1 MFNDLL
7 EITREFLKKLIS
19 SRLFILGGFLF
30 FLFCVLGVRLFNL
43 QIVNGEEYQETYMAR
58 TERTVSLTGTRGNIY
73 DRSGNVLAYNELSY
87 NVVIHDN
94 GDYETAS
101 ERNRMLLLLVR
112 ILNRHGESVEGEF
125 QVGFD
130 SSGEMVFTSAS
141 ETSRKRFLADLY
153 GLRTIDELDDPEG
166 KYPSDITAK
175 ELFASRLSYYGLDEL
190 TDENGEAISMTDEEA
205 LAVINIRY
213 TMGLTAYRKYES
225 TTIASNVS
233 KETMTDVLENSADL
247 LGVGIEESTIRVYND
262 SQYFSAIIGYIGK
275 IWEDELETLRQSN
288 PDYELTDLVG
298 KTGIEASMETYLQG
312 KKGYQTM
319 YVDNMG
325 RILEIVDRQEP
336 EAGKDLY
343 LTLDR
348 ELQIGVYHILEQQLA
363 GIITSKLVNRDLE
376 DSDYSKAS
384 NIPIPVKDAYYQLI
398 NNNVL
403 DMEAFS
409 APEASQVEK
418 SIYAKYSQARERIIE
433 AIHSELLNEDAA
445 PLETLP
451 EDMFAYMQYIY
462 SFLVSEGIIMTGQI
476 SQDADYY
483 QAWRD
488 DTISLRD
495 YLYAGIADSWIDTT
509 KLSIES
515 RYSGADD
522 VYGRI
527 VEYVMAD
534 LETDQSFAKRIYRYL
549 INDGTITGR
558 ELCLALYSQ
567 NILAY
572 DEGEVRM
579 LEQNGEEYAFQFIR
593 QKISDIEITPAQLAL
608 DPCSASCVIT
618 DVNTGEVLCLV
629 TYPSYDN
636 NKFSGTVDA
645 DYYNKLNNDLSLPLF
660 NNATQAQKA
669 PGSTFKPI
677 MAVAALEEG
686 VIGLTDTVDCTGK
699 YTEITPNIRCW
710 IYPGRHDKLNVEQA
724 IQNSCNVFFA
734 EMAHRLSMD
743 ENGNYSPERGVE
755 MIRKYASMF
764 GLDETTGIEIAEN
777 SPQMTTENPE
787 SSAIGQGTNAYS
799 NVQLARY
806 ISAVANKGTVFKLSL
821 LDKMTDSQG
830 NLIEDFTP
838 AVRSQIDIQDSTWNA
853 VHTGMRRVISNGS
866 ASKIFHDLEVPIAG
880 KTGTAE
886 EVKNGHTI
894 NHAFF
899 VSFAP
904 YDNPE
909 IAVTVNIPYGYSSS
923 NAATAAKSIYRF
935 YYGYTDLD
943 YILNNSALSV
953 SNVEIGD

>member
-58 TERTVSLTGTRGNIY
+58 TERTISLTGTRGNIY

-87 NVVIHDN
+87 NVVIQDN
-94 GDYETAS
+94 GDYETAN

-686 VIGLTDTVDCTGK
+686 VIGLTDTVDCTGR

-710 IYPGRHDKLNVEQA
+710 IYPGRHDELNVEQA

-734 EMAHRLSMD
+734 EMAHRLSTD
-743 ENGNYSPERGVE
+743 ENGNYSPERGIE

-799 NVQLARY
+799 NVQLSRY

-853 VHTGMRRVISNGS
+853 VHTGMRRVISDGS
-866 ASKIFHDLEVPIAG
+866 ASKIFNDLEVPIAG

-904 YDNPE
+904 YDDPE

>member
-87 NVVIHDN
+87 NVVIQDN
-94 GDYETAS
+94 GDYETAN

-141 ETSRKRFLADLY
+141 ETSKKRFLADLY

-166 KYPSDITAK
+166 KYSSDITAK

-686 VIGLTDTVDCTGK
+686 VIGLTDTVDCTGR

-710 IYPGRHDKLNVEQA
+710 IYPGRHDELNVEQA

-734 EMAHRLSMD
+734 EMAHRLSTD
-743 ENGNYSPERGVE
+743 ENGNYSPERGIE

-799 NVQLARY
+799 NVQLSRY

-821 LDKMTDSQG
+821 LDKLTDSQG

-853 VHTGMRRVISNGS
+853 VHTGMRRVISDGS
-866 ASKIFHDLEVPIAG
+866 ASKIFNDLEVPIAG

-904 YDNPE
+904 YDDPE

>member
-87 NVVIHDN
+87 NVVIQDN
-94 GDYETAS
+94 GDYEMAN

-130 SSGEMVFTSAS
+130 SSGKMVFTSAS

-686 VIGLTDTVDCTGK
+686 VIGLTDTVDCTGR

-710 IYPGRHDKLNVEQA
+710 IYPGRHDELNVEQA

-734 EMAHRLSMD
+734 EMAHRLSTD
-743 ENGNYSPERGVE
+743 ENGNYSPERGIE

-799 NVQLARY
+799 SVQLSRY

-830 NLIEDFTP
+830 NLIEGFTP

-853 VHTGMRRVISNGS
+853 VHTGMRRVISDGS
-866 ASKIFHDLEVPIAG
+866 ASKIFNDLEVPIAG

-904 YDNPE
+904 YDDPE

>member
-87 NVVIHDN
+87 NVVIQDN
-94 GDYETAS
+94 GDYEMAN

-130 SSGEMVFTSAS
+130 SSGKMVFTSAS

-686 VIGLTDTVDCTGK
+686 VIGLTDTVDCTGR

-710 IYPGRHDKLNVEQA
+710 IYPGRHDELNVEQA

-734 EMAHRLSMD
+734 EMAHRLSTD
-743 ENGNYSPERGVE
+743 ENGNYSPERGIE

-799 NVQLARY
+799 SVQLSRY

-821 LDKMTDSQG
+821 LDKLTDSQG
-830 NLIEDFTP
+830 NLIENFTP

-853 VHTGMRRVISNGS
+853 VHTGMRRVISDGS
-866 ASKIFHDLEVPIAG
+866 ASKIFNDLEVPIAG

-904 YDNPE
+904 YDDPE

>member
-58 TERTVSLTGTRGNIY
+58 TERTISLTGTRGNIY

-87 NVVIHDN
+87 NVVIQDN
-94 GDYETAS
+94 GDYEMAN

-534 LETDQSFAKRIYRYL
+534 LETDQSLAKRIYRYL

-677 MAVAALEEG
+677 TAVAALEEG

-710 IYPGRHDKLNVEQA
+710 IYPGRHDELNVEQA

-734 EMAHRLSMD
+734 EMAHRLSTD
-743 ENGNYSPERGVE
+743 ENGNYSPERGIE

-799 NVQLARY
+799 NVQLSRY

-821 LDKMTDSQG
+821 LDKLTDSQG

-853 VHTGMRRVISNGS
+853 VHTGMRRVISDGS
-866 ASKIFHDLEVPIAG
+866 ASKIFNDLEVPIAG

-904 YDNPE
+904 YDDPE

>member
-73 DRSGNVLAYNELSY
+73 DRNGNVLAYNELSY
-87 NVVIHDN
+87 NVVIQDN
-94 GDYETAS
+94 GDYEMAN

-130 SSGEMVFTSAS
+130 SSGKMVFTSAS

-686 VIGLTDTVDCTGK
+686 VIGLTDTVDCTGR

-710 IYPGRHDKLNVEQA
+710 IYPGRHDELNVEQA

-734 EMAHRLSMD
+734 EMAHRLSTD
-743 ENGNYSPERGVE
+743 ENGNYSPERGIE

-799 NVQLARY
+799 SVQLSRY

-830 NLIEDFTP
+830 NLIEGFTP

-853 VHTGMRRVISNGS
+853 VHTGMRRVISDGS
-866 ASKIFHDLEVPIAG
+866 ASKIFNDLEVPIAG

-904 YDNPE
+904 YDDPE

>member
-87 NVVIHDN
+87 NVVIQDN
-94 GDYETAS
+94 GDYETAN

-130 SSGEMVFTSAS
+130 SSGEMVFTSSS

-348 ELQIGVYHILEQQLA
+348 DLQIGVYHILEQQLA

-686 VIGLTDTVDCTGK
+686 VIGLTDTVDCTGR

-710 IYPGRHDKLNVEQA
+710 IYPGRHDELNVEQA

-734 EMAHRLSMD
+734 EMAHRLSTD
-743 ENGNYSPERGVE
+743 ENGNYSPERGIE

-799 NVQLARY
+799 NVQLSRY

-853 VHTGMRRVISNGS
+853 VHTGMRRVISDGS
-866 ASKIFHDLEVPIAG
+866 ASKIFNDLEVPIAG

-904 YDNPE
+904 YDDPE

>member
-87 NVVIHDN
+87 NVVIQDN
-94 GDYETAS
+94 GDYETAN

-686 VIGLTDTVDCTGK
+686 VIGLTDTVDCTGR

-710 IYPGRHDKLNVEQA
+710 IYPGRHDELNVEQA

-734 EMAHRLSMD
+734 EMAHRLSTD
-743 ENGNYSPERGVE
+743 ENGNYSPERGIE

-799 NVQLARY
+799 NVQLSRY
-806 ISAVANKGTVFKLSL
+806 ISAVANRGTVFKLSL

-853 VHTGMRRVISNGS
+853 VHTGMRRVISDGS
-866 ASKIFHDLEVPIAG
+866 ASKIFNDLEVPIAG

-904 YDNPE
+904 YDDPE

>member
-87 NVVIHDN
+87 NVVIQDN
-94 GDYETAS
+94 GDYEMAN

-175 ELFASRLSYYGLDEL
+175 ELFASRLSYYGLDAL

-445 PLETLP
+445 PMETLP

-686 VIGLTDTVDCTGK
+686 VIGLTDTVDCTGR

-710 IYPGRHDKLNVEQA
+710 IYPGRHDELNVEQA

-734 EMAHRLSMD
+734 EMAHRLSTD
-743 ENGNYSPERGVE
+743 ENGNYSPERGIE

-799 NVQLARY
+799 NVQLSRY

-821 LDKMTDSQG
+821 LDKLTDSQG

-853 VHTGMRRVISNGS
+853 VHTGMRRVISDGS
-866 ASKIFHDLEVPIAG
+866 ASKIFNDLEVPIAG

-904 YDNPE
+904 YDDPE

>member
-58 TERTVSLTGTRGNIY
+58 TERTISLTGTRGNIY

-87 NVVIHDN
+87 NVVIQDN
-94 GDYETAS
+94 GDYETAN

-549 INDGTITGR
+549 INDGIITGR

-686 VIGLTDTVDCTGK
+686 VIGLTDTVDCTGR

-710 IYPGRHDKLNVEQA
+710 IYPGRHDELNVEQA

-734 EMAHRLSMD
+734 EMAHRLSTD
-743 ENGNYSPERGVE
+743 ENGNYSPERGIE

-799 NVQLARY
+799 NVQLSRY

-853 VHTGMRRVISNGS
+853 VHTGMRRVISDGS
-866 ASKIFHDLEVPIAG
+866 ASKIFNDLEVPIAG

-904 YDNPE
+904 YDDPE

-923 NAATAAKSIYRF
+923 NAATAAKNIYRF

>member
-73 DRSGNVLAYNELSY
+73 DRNGNVLAYNELSY
-87 NVVIHDN
+87 NVVIQDN
-94 GDYETAS
+94 GDYETAN

-130 SSGEMVFTSAS
+130 SSGEMVFTSSS

-522 VYGRI
+522 VYSRI

-549 INDGTITGR
+549 INDGIITGR

-853 VHTGMRRVISNGS
+853 VHTGMRRVISDGS
-866 ASKIFHDLEVPIAG
+866 ASKIFNDLEVPIAG

-904 YDNPE
+904 YDDPE

-923 NAATAAKSIYRF
+923 NAATAAKNIYRF

>member
-87 NVVIHDN
+87 NVVIQDN
-94 GDYETAS
+94 GDYEMAN

-686 VIGLTDTVDCTGK
+686 VIGLTDTVDCTGR

-710 IYPGRHDKLNVEQA
+710 IYPGRHDELNVEQA
-724 IQNSCNVFFA
+724 
-734 EMAHRLSMD
+734 
-743 ENGNYSPERGVE
+743 
-755 MIRKYASMF
+755 RK
-764 GLDETTGIEIAEN
+764 L
-777 SPQMTTENPE
+777 
-787 SSAIGQGTNAYS
+787 
-799 NVQLARY
+799 LA
-806 ISAVANKGTVFKLSL
+806 G
-821 LDKMTDSQG
+821 
-830 NLIEDFTP
+830 
-838 AVRSQIDIQDSTWNA
+838 
-853 VHTGMRRVISNGS
+853 
-866 ASKIFHDLEVPIAG
+866 AG
-880 KTGTAE
+880 
-886 EVKNGHTI
+886 
-894 NHAFF
+894 
-899 VSFAP
+899 
-904 YDNPE
+904 D
-909 IAVTVNIPYGYSSS
+909 
-923 NAATAAKSIYRF
+923 
-935 YYGYTDLD
+935 
-943 YILNNSALSV
+943 
-953 SNVEIGD
+953 

>member
-87 NVVIHDN
+87 NVVIQDN
-94 GDYETAS
+94 GDYEMAN

-686 VIGLTDTVDCTGK
+686 VIGLTDTVDCTGR

-710 IYPGRHDKLNVEQA
+710 IYPGRHDELNVEQA

-734 EMAHRLSMD
+734 EMAHRLSTD
-743 ENGNYSPERGVE
+743 ENGNYSPERGIE

-799 NVQLARY
+799 NVQLSRY

-821 LDKMTDSQG
+821 LDKLTDSQG

-853 VHTGMRRVISNGS
+853 VHTGMRRVISDGS
-866 ASKIFHDLEVPIAG
+866 ASKIFNDLEVPIAG

-904 YDNPE
+904 YDDPE

>member
-58 TERTVSLTGTRGNIY
+58 TERTISLTGTRGNIY

-87 NVVIHDN
+87 NVVIQDN
-94 GDYETAS
+94 GDYETAN

-175 ELFASRLSYYGLDEL
+175 ELFASRLSYYGLDAL

-445 PLETLP
+445 PMETLP

-686 VIGLTDTVDCTGK
+686 VIGLTDTVDCTGR

-710 IYPGRHDKLNVEQA
+710 IYPGRHDELNVEQA

-734 EMAHRLSMD
+734 EMAHRLSTD
-743 ENGNYSPERGVE
+743 ENGNYSPERGIE

-799 NVQLARY
+799 NVQLSRY

-821 LDKMTDSQG
+821 LDKLTDSQG

-853 VHTGMRRVISNGS
+853 VHTGMRRVISDGS
-866 ASKIFHDLEVPIAG
+866 ASKIFNDLEVPIAG

-904 YDNPE
+904 YDDPE

>member
-94 GDYETAS
+94 GDYETAN

-175 ELFASRLSYYGLDEL
+175 ELFASRLSYYGLDAL

-476 SQDADYY
+476 SQNADYY

-686 VIGLTDTVDCTGK
+686 VIGLTDTVDCTGR

-710 IYPGRHDKLNVEQA
+710 IYPGRHDELNVEQA
-724 IQNSCNVFFA
+724 LQNSCNVFFA
-734 EMAHRLSMD
+734 EMAHRLSTD
-743 ENGNYSPERGVE
+743 ENGNYSPERGIE

-799 NVQLARY
+799 NVQLSRY

-853 VHTGMRRVISNGS
+853 VHTGMRRVISDGS
-866 ASKIFHDLEVPIAG
+866 ASKIFNDLEVPIAG

-904 YDNPE
+904 YDDPE

>member
-87 NVVIHDN
+87 NVVIQDN
-94 GDYETAS
+94 GDYETAN

-141 ETSRKRFLADLY
+141 ETSKKRFLADLY

-686 VIGLTDTVDCTGK
+686 VIGLTDTVDCTGR

-710 IYPGRHDKLNVEQA
+710 IYPGRHDELNVEQA

-734 EMAHRLSMD
+734 EMAHRLSTD
-743 ENGNYSPERGVE
+743 ENGNYSPERGIE

-821 LDKMTDSQG
+821 LDKLTDSQG

-853 VHTGMRRVISNGS
+853 VHTGMRRVISDGS
-866 ASKIFHDLEVPIAG
+866 ASKIFNDLEVPIAG

-904 YDNPE
+904 YDDPE

-923 NAATAAKSIYRF
+923 NAATAAKNIYRF

>member
-87 NVVIHDN
+87 NVVIQDN
-94 GDYETAS
+94 GDYETAN

-141 ETSRKRFLADLY
+141 ETSKKRFLADLY

-686 VIGLTDTVDCTGK
+686 VIGLTDTVDCTGR

-710 IYPGRHDKLNVEQA
+710 IYPGRHDELNVEQA

-734 EMAHRLSMD
+734 EMAHRLSTD
-743 ENGNYSPERGVE
+743 ENGNYSPERGIE

-799 NVQLARY
+799 NVQLSRY

-821 LDKMTDSQG
+821 LDKLTDSQG

-853 VHTGMRRVISNGS
+853 VHTGMRRVISDGS
-866 ASKIFHDLEVPIAG
+866 ASKIFNDLEVPIAG

-904 YDNPE
+904 YDDPE

>member
-58 TERTVSLTGTRGNIY
+58 TERTISLTGTRGNIY

-87 NVVIHDN
+87 NVVIQDN
-94 GDYETAS
+94 GDYEMAN

-686 VIGLTDTVDCTGK
+686 VIGLTDTVDCTGR

-710 IYPGRHDKLNVEQA
+710 IYPGRHDELNVEQA

-734 EMAHRLSMD
+734 EMAHRLSTD
-743 ENGNYSPERGVE
+743 ENGNYSPERGIE

-799 NVQLARY
+799 NVQLSRY

-853 VHTGMRRVISNGS
+853 VHTGMRRVISDGS
-866 ASKIFHDLEVPIAG
+866 ASKIFNDLEVPIAG

-923 NAATAAKSIYRF
+923 NAATAAKNIYRF

>member
-87 NVVIHDN
+87 NVVIQDN
-94 GDYETAS
+94 GDYETAN

-686 VIGLTDTVDCTGK
+686 VIGLTDTVDCTGR

-710 IYPGRHDKLNVEQA
+710 IYPGRHDELNVEQA

-734 EMAHRLSMD
+734 EMAHRLSTD
-743 ENGNYSPERGVE
+743 ENGNYSPERGIE

-799 NVQLARY
+799 NVQLSRY

-821 LDKMTDSQG
+821 LDKLTDSQG

-853 VHTGMRRVISNGS
+853 VHTGMRRVISDGS
-866 ASKIFHDLEVPIAG
+866 ASKIFNDLEVPIAG

-904 YDNPE
+904 YDDPE

-923 NAATAAKSIYRF
+923 NAATAAKNIYRF
-935 YYGYTDLD
+935 YYGYMDLD
-943 YILNNSALSV
+943 YILNTSALSV

>member
-87 NVVIHDN
+87 NVVIQDN
-94 GDYETAS
+94 GDYETAN

-445 PLETLP
+445 PLETLH

-686 VIGLTDTVDCTGK
+686 VIGLTDTVDCTGR

-710 IYPGRHDKLNVEQA
+710 IYPGRHDELNVEQA

-734 EMAHRLSMD
+734 EMAHRLSTD
-743 ENGNYSPERGVE
+743 ENGNYSPERGIE

-799 NVQLARY
+799 NVQLSRY

-853 VHTGMRRVISNGS
+853 VHTGMRRVISDGS
-866 ASKIFHDLEVPIAG
+866 ASKIFNDLEVPIAG

-904 YDNPE
+904 YDDPE

>member
-87 NVVIHDN
+87 NVVIQDN
-94 GDYETAS
+94 GDYETAN

-686 VIGLTDTVDCTGK
+686 VIGLTDTVDCTGR

-710 IYPGRHDKLNVEQA
+710 IYPGRHDELNVEQA

-734 EMAHRLSMD
+734 EMAHRLSTD
-743 ENGNYSPERGVE
+743 ENGNYSPERGIE

-799 NVQLARY
+799 NVQLSRY

-853 VHTGMRRVISNGS
+853 VHTGMRRVISDGS

-904 YDNPE
+904 YDDPE

>member
-87 NVVIHDN
+87 NVVIQDN
-94 GDYETAS
+94 GDYETAN

-418 SIYAKYSQARERIIE
+418 SIYAKYSQAREQITE

-445 PLETLP
+445 PLGALP

-686 VIGLTDTVDCTGK
+686 VIGLTDTVDCTGR

-710 IYPGRHDKLNVEQA
+710 IYPGRHDELNVEQA

-734 EMAHRLSMD
+734 EMAHRLSTD
-743 ENGNYSPERGVE
+743 ENGNYSPERGIE

-799 NVQLARY
+799 NVQLSRY

-821 LDKMTDSQG
+821 LDKLTDSQG

-853 VHTGMRRVISNGS
+853 VHTGMRRVISDGS
-866 ASKIFHDLEVPIAG
+866 ASKIFNDLEVPIAG

-904 YDNPE
+904 YDDPE

-923 NAATAAKSIYRF
+923 NAATAAKNIYRF

>member
-87 NVVIHDN
+87 NVVIQDN
-94 GDYETAS
+94 GDYETAN

-686 VIGLTDTVDCTGK
+686 VIGLTDTVDCTGR

-710 IYPGRHDKLNVEQA
+710 IYPGRHDELNVEQA

-734 EMAHRLSMD
+734 EMAHRLSTD
-743 ENGNYSPERGVE
+743 ENGNYSPERGIE

-799 NVQLARY
+799 NVQLSRY

-821 LDKMTDSQG
+821 LDKLTDSQG

-853 VHTGMRRVISNGS
+853 VHTGMRRVISDGS
-866 ASKIFHDLEVPIAG
+866 ASKIFNDLEVPIAG

-904 YDNPE
+904 YDDPE

-923 NAATAAKSIYRF
+923 NAATAAKNIYRF

>member
-87 NVVIHDN
+87 NVVIQDN
-94 GDYETAS
+94 GDYETAN

-686 VIGLTDTVDCTGK
+686 VIGLTDTVDCTGR

-710 IYPGRHDKLNVEQA
+710 IYPGRHDELNVEQA

-734 EMAHRLSMD
+734 EMAHRLSTD
-743 ENGNYSPERGVE
+743 ENGNYSPERGIE

-799 NVQLARY
+799 NVQLSRY

-821 LDKMTDSQG
+821 LDKLTDSQG

-853 VHTGMRRVISNGS
+853 VHTGMRRVISDGS
-866 ASKIFHDLEVPIAG
+866 ASKIFNDLEVPIAG

-904 YDNPE
+904 YDDPE

>member
-87 NVVIHDN
+87 NVVIQDN
-94 GDYETAS
+94 GDYETAN

-686 VIGLTDTVDCTGK
+686 VIGLTDTVDCTGR

-710 IYPGRHDKLNVEQA
+710 IYPGRHDELNVEQA

-734 EMAHRLSMD
+734 EMAHRLSTD
-743 ENGNYSPERGVE
+743 ENGNYSPERGIE

-821 LDKMTDSQG
+821 LDKLTDSQG

-853 VHTGMRRVISNGS
+853 VHTGMRRVISDGS
-866 ASKIFHDLEVPIAG
+866 ASKIFNDLEVPIAG

-904 YDNPE
+904 YDDPE

>member
-58 TERTVSLTGTRGNIY
+58 TERTISLTGTRGNIY

-87 NVVIHDN
+87 NVVIQDN
-94 GDYETAS
+94 GDYEMAN

-777 SPQMTTENPE
+777 SPQMTPE
-787 SSAIGQGTNAYS
+787 SPQPPAIGQGPNAYS
-799 NVQLARY
+799 NVQLSRY

-923 NAATAAKSIYRF
+923 NAATAAKNIYRF

>member
-87 NVVIHDN
+87 NVVIQDN
-94 GDYETAS
+94 GDYETAN

-686 VIGLTDTVDCTGK
+686 VIGLTDTVDCTGR

-710 IYPGRHDKLNVEQA
+710 IYPGRHDELNVEQA

-734 EMAHRLSMD
+734 EMAHRLSTD
-743 ENGNYSPERGVE
+743 ENGNYSPERGIE

-821 LDKMTDSQG
+821 LDKLTDSQG

>member
-87 NVVIHDN
+87 NVVIQDN
-94 GDYETAS
+94 GDYEMAN

-522 VYGRI
+522 VYSRI

-549 INDGTITGR
+549 INDGIITGR

-686 VIGLTDTVDCTGK
+686 VIGLTDTVDCTGR

-710 IYPGRHDKLNVEQA
+710 IYPGRHDELNVEQA

-734 EMAHRLSMD
+734 EMAHRLSTD
-743 ENGNYSPERGVE
+743 ENGNYSPERGIE

-799 NVQLARY
+799 NVQLSRY

-853 VHTGMRRVISNGS
+853 VHTGMRRVISDGS
-866 ASKIFHDLEVPIAG
+866 ASKIFNDLEVPIAG

-904 YDNPE
+904 YDDPE

>member
-87 NVVIHDN
+87 NVVIQDN
-94 GDYETAS
+94 GDYEMAN

-130 SSGEMVFTSAS
+130 SSGKMVFTSAS

-376 DSDYSKAS
+376 HSDYSKAS

-686 VIGLTDTVDCTGK
+686 VIGLTDTVDCTGR

-710 IYPGRHDKLNVEQA
+710 IYPGRHDELNVEQA

-734 EMAHRLSMD
+734 EMAHRLSTD
-743 ENGNYSPERGVE
+743 ENGNYSPERGIE

-799 NVQLARY
+799 SVQLSRY

-830 NLIEDFTP
+830 NLIEGFTP

-866 ASKIFHDLEVPIAG
+866 ASKIFNDLEVPIAG

-904 YDNPE
+904 YDDPE

>member
-58 TERTVSLTGTRGNIY
+58 TERTISLTGTRGNIY

-87 NVVIHDN
+87 NVVIQDN
-94 GDYETAS
+94 GDYEMAN

-686 VIGLTDTVDCTGK
+686 VIGLTDTVDCTGR

-710 IYPGRHDKLNVEQA
+710 IYPGRHDELNVEQA

-734 EMAHRLSMD
+734 EMAHRLSTD
-743 ENGNYSPERGVE
+743 ENGNYSPERGIE

-799 NVQLARY
+799 SVQLSRY

-830 NLIEDFTP
+830 NLIEGFTP

-853 VHTGMRRVISNGS
+853 VHTGMRRVISDGS
-866 ASKIFHDLEVPIAG
+866 ASKIFNDLEVPIAG

-904 YDNPE
+904 YDDPE

>member
-87 NVVIHDN
+87 NVVIQDN
-94 GDYETAS
+94 GDYEMAN

-409 APEASQVEK
+409 APEASRVEK

-686 VIGLTDTVDCTGK
+686 VIGLTDTVDCTGR

-710 IYPGRHDKLNVEQA
+710 IYPGRHDELNVEQA

-734 EMAHRLSMD
+734 EMAHRLSTD
-743 ENGNYSPERGVE
+743 ENGNYSPERGIE

-799 NVQLARY
+799 NVQLSRY

-853 VHTGMRRVISNGS
+853 VHTGMRRVISDGS
-866 ASKIFHDLEVPIAG
+866 ASKIFNDLEVPIAG

-904 YDNPE
+904 YDDPE

>member
-87 NVVIHDN
+87 NVVIQDN
-94 GDYETAS
+94 GDYETAN

-522 VYGRI
+522 VYSRI

-549 INDGTITGR
+549 INDGIITGR

-686 VIGLTDTVDCTGK
+686 VIGLTDTVDCTGR

-710 IYPGRHDKLNVEQA
+710 IYPGRHDELNVEQA

-734 EMAHRLSMD
+734 EMAHRLSTD
-743 ENGNYSPERGVE
+743 ENGNYSPERGIE

-799 NVQLARY
+799 NVQLSRY

-830 NLIEDFTP
+830 NLIEGFTP

-853 VHTGMRRVISNGS
+853 VHTGMRRVISDGS
-866 ASKIFHDLEVPIAG
+866 ASKIFNDLEVPIAG

-904 YDNPE
+904 YDDPE

>member
-87 NVVIHDN
+87 NVVIQDN
-94 GDYETAS
+94 GDYETAN

-618 DVNTGEVLCLV
+618 DVNTGEVRCLV

-686 VIGLTDTVDCTGK
+686 VIGLTDTVDCTGR

-710 IYPGRHDKLNVEQA
+710 IYPGRHDELNVEQA

-734 EMAHRLSMD
+734 EMAHRLSTD
-743 ENGNYSPERGVE
+743 ENGNYSPERGIE

-799 NVQLARY
+799 NVQLSRY

-821 LDKMTDSQG
+821 LDKLTDSQG

-853 VHTGMRRVISNGS
+853 VHTGMRRVISDGS
-866 ASKIFHDLEVPIAG
+866 ASKIFNDLEVPIAG

-904 YDNPE
+904 YDDPE

-923 NAATAAKSIYRF
+923 NAATAAKNIYRF

>member
-87 NVVIHDN
+87 NVVIQDN
-94 GDYETAS
+94 GDYETAN

-141 ETSRKRFLADLY
+141 ETSKKRFLADLY

-686 VIGLTDTVDCTGK
+686 VIGLTDTVDCTGR

-710 IYPGRHDKLNVEQA
+710 IYPGRHDELNVEQA
-724 IQNSCNVFFA
+724 LQNSCNVFFA
-734 EMAHRLSMD
+734 EMAHRLSTD
-743 ENGNYSPERGVE
+743 ENGNYSPERGIE

-799 NVQLARY
+799 NVQLSRY

-821 LDKMTDSQG
+821 LDKLTDSQG

-853 VHTGMRRVISNGS
+853 VHTGMRRVISDGS
-866 ASKIFHDLEVPIAG
+866 ASKIFNDLEVPIAG

-904 YDNPE
+904 YDDPE

>member
-73 DRSGNVLAYNELSY
+73 DRNGNVLAYNELSY
-87 NVVIHDN
+87 NVVIQDN
-94 GDYETAS
+94 GDYETAN

-686 VIGLTDTVDCTGK
+686 VIGLTDTVDCTGR

-710 IYPGRHDKLNVEQA
+710 IYPGRHDELNVEQA

-734 EMAHRLSMD
+734 EMAHRLSTD
-743 ENGNYSPERGVE
+743 ENGNYSPERGIE

-799 NVQLARY
+799 NVQLSRY

-821 LDKMTDSQG
+821 LDKLTDSQG

-853 VHTGMRRVISNGS
+853 VHTGMRRVISDGS
-866 ASKIFHDLEVPIAG
+866 ASKIFNDLEVPIAG

-904 YDNPE
+904 YDDPE

-923 NAATAAKSIYRF
+923 NAATAAKNIYRF

>member
-87 NVVIHDN
+87 NVVIQDN
-94 GDYETAS
+94 GDYEMAN

-175 ELFASRLSYYGLDEL
+175 ELFASRLSYYGLDAL

-686 VIGLTDTVDCTGK
+686 VIGLTDTVDCTGR

-710 IYPGRHDKLNVEQA
+710 IYPGRHDELNVEQA

-734 EMAHRLSMD
+734 EMAHRLSTD
-743 ENGNYSPERGVE
+743 ENGNYSPERGIE

-787 SSAIGQGTNAYS
+787 SSAIGQSTNAYS
-799 NVQLARY
+799 NVQLSRY

-821 LDKMTDSQG
+821 LDKLTDSQG

-853 VHTGMRRVISNGS
+853 VHTGMRRVISDGS
-866 ASKIFHDLEVPIAG
+866 ASKIFNDLEVPIAG

-904 YDNPE
+904 YDDPE

>member
-58 TERTVSLTGTRGNIY
+58 TERTISLTGTRGNIY

-87 NVVIHDN
+87 NVVIQDN
-94 GDYETAS
+94 GDYEMAN

-686 VIGLTDTVDCTGK
+686 VIGLTDTVDCTGR

-710 IYPGRHDKLNVEQA
+710 IYPGRHDELNVEQA

-734 EMAHRLSMD
+734 EMAHRLSTD
-743 ENGNYSPERGVE
+743 ENGNYSPERGIE

-799 NVQLARY
+799 NVQLSRY

-821 LDKMTDSQG
+821 LDKLTDSQG

-853 VHTGMRRVISNGS
+853 VHTGMRRVISDGS
-866 ASKIFHDLEVPIAG
+866 ASKIFNDLEVPIAG

-904 YDNPE
+904 YDDPE